1 MKDIDNLKLVVA
13 SGRKLP
19 TVLMQSTLSA
29 PKLREGHLNIWQ
41 VIFNFFLLIV
51 SPERTIQAPLN
62 INETYTLTY

>member
-13 SGRKLP
+13 SGGKLP

-41 VIFNFFLLIV
+41 VIFFFLLIV

>member
-13 SGRKLP
+13 SGGKLP
-19 TVLMQSTLSA
+19 TLLMQSTLSA

-41 VIFNFFLLIV
+41 VICLFFLLIV